1 MDFVMNMAQNMH
13 KYEPSDYIT
22 AHYIQQLEYNEQV
35 SYTLKN
41 LVLNEHNLV
50 LNHTQAWCLIL
61 TTEHNLVLNHTQA
74 WCLILTTQA
83 CVVLTQDHVF
93 CNTTCV

>member
-61 TTEHNLVLNHTQA
+61 TT
-74 WCLILTTQA
+74 QA